1 MQLTKPEPYRPD
13 PGRVLPPEE
22 AAQVAKTITPV
33 HLIKSRT
40 CKREDTNC
48 KWRLGGC

>member
-1 MQLTKPEPYRPD
+1 MMLHKQETYRHD

-22 AAQVAKTITPV
+22 AAQVAKTVTPV

-40 CKREDTNC
+40 CKREDDNE
-48 KWRLGGC
+48 KWRLGRK

>member
-1 MQLTKPEPYRPD
+1 MRLTKPEEYRPD

-22 AAQVAKTITPV
+22 AAQVKVTPV

>member
-1 MQLTKPEPYRPD
+1 MQLIKPAEFVLG

-22 AAQVAKTITPV
+22 AAQVAKTVTPV

-40 CKREDTNC
+40 CKREDDNE
-48 KWRLGGC
+48 KWRLGRK